1 MKRLHIFITWLWVGL
16 MLIGCAPR
24 GEQGNATPTP
34 PRPDLRVTT
43 MRVELENPG
52 LMDSTQQSELV
63 IAGESISDRLSY
75 RPVQFEEFRDDRYV
89 AALNLNNG
97 NSVEL
102 VYLVR
107 AVSPGEFL
115 VPPPQAEDMYRPQ
128 IRAIGK
134 SPLTSITV
142 ESVQ

>member
-1 MKRLHIFITWLWVGL
+1 MREGDGL
-16 MLIGCAPR
+16 AVLLSVRA
-24 GEQGNATPTP
+24 QSDV
-34 PRPDLRVTT
+34 PDAIVVDLLPGGL
-43 MRVELENPG
+43 ELENPG